1 MSQHPPTSKSV
12 EYLKALQETESI
24 EPPAVGY
31 TRPAEYKGLASAL
44 ASVQKQNNT
53 LIQLFT
59 QLFTQLTALQ
69 GEVRSLRTERSNS
82 AQTEQLLDQVITRLG
97 KLSLSEKLPE
107 KTGKL
112 LVYKDPYLIYQEELA
127 KLQK

>member
-1 MSQHPPTSKSV
+1 MSSHPPTSKSV
-12 EYLKALQETESI
+12 EYLKALEVTESI

-59 QLFTQLTALQ
+59 QLFTQLNTLQ
-69 GEVRSLRTERSNS
+69 GEVRSLRTEQSNS
-82 AQTEQLLDQVITRLG
+82 SKSDELLDQVITKLG

-112 LVYKDPYLIYQEELA
+112 LVHKDPVLIYQEEKD
-127 KLQK
+127 KLQR